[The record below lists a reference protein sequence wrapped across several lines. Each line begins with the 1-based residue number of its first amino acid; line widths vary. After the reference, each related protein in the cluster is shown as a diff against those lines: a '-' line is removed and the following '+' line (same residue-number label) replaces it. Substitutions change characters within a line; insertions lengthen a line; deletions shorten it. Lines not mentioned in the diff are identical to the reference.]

1 METRRDEN
9 EEYDTLYINHWL
21 YPPQYFQVLQYGVI
35 HVART
40 HKGGGERSNQMRTIL
55 YKGEGGLILVIFVRT
70 NYMVTP
76 IIASKNRIFGR
87 LKK

>member
-35 HVART
+35 HVERT
-40 HKGGGERSNQMRTIL
+40 Q
-55 YKGEGGLILVIFVRT
+55 IFRKNNISYPLTRVHQRVRNVSFSENFEYVLT
-70 NYMVTP
+70 ECYLFMM
-76 IIASKNRIFGR
+76 SQKFQRE
-87 LKK
+87 